1 MPTATELKNPSD
13 RESKGLKPTTER
25 ELRVTRRPENL
36 KLLCQPLAC
45 HLKGLIAKTDRIPQ
59 QHESHQ
65 VIIDAAVYLLCTLE
79 FVDMGAQP

>member
-1 MPTATELKNPSD
+1 MPTATERQNPSD

-25 ELRVTRRPENL
+25 ELRVPRRPENL

-59 QHESHQ
+59 HHSDHQ
-65 VIIDAAVYLLCTLE
+65 VIIDAAVYLLCILE
-79 FVDMGAQP
+79 LLDQEAL